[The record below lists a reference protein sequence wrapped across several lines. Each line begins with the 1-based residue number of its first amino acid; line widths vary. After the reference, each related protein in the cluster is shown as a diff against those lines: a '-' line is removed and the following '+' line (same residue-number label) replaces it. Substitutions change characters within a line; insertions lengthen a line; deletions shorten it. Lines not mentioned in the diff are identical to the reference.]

1 MEDMVPSTI
10 AGSHER
16 IEMYRLTA
24 TVLTRCSRNSVIL
37 QEEEARES
45 LLGHQS
51 PELAVQLYCMASVV
65 YNVL

>member
-1 MEDMVPSTI
+1 MPNI
-10 AGSHER
+10 IYGSCER

-24 TVLTRCSRNSVIL
+24 RSSHGVLETASFGRRK
-37 QEEEARES
+37 EPGS

-51 PELAVQLYCMASVV
+51 PELAVQLSCTASVV